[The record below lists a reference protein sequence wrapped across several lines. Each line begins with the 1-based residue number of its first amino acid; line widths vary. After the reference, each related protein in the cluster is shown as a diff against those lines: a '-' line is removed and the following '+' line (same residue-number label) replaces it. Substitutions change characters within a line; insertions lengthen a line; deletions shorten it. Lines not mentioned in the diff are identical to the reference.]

1 MAPLQRHQE
10 TTIADVGGSSRMP
23 SIDKKTV
30 PLSESIVGSASSSS
44 SSSSSP
50 SPSPSQQ
57 ETKQNEKNTSLVSHN
72 DDSKK
77 KDADYATKNNGTI
90 DSIMFY

>member
-50 SPSPSQQ
+50 SQQ